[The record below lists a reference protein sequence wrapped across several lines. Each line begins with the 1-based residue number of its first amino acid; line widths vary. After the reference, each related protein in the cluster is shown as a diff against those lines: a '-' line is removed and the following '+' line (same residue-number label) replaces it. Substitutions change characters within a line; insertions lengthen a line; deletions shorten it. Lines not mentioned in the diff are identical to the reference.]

1 MIYYIIEATIIIT
14 FFFLLTDRIV
24 YGLKG
29 VEKPL
34 VVFTVC
40 LILTLV
46 FKTTYGLSFWGLEYE
61 DSYVAPFVARQYV
74 SSILPTSFVTEGITV
89 GSINDPIMMSEYGG
103 HYISYPVFISLFYL
117 IFGTNPILVD
127 YINTSI
133 TLLICLL
140 LCISTYKKGSLSWLV
155 APILYSAAPIINVFS
170 NTHLI
175 ETYSSLIVLTFVC
188 SALLYQNRNA
198 NNLLAA
204 VSFLLAIITKR
215 DNLVI
220 AVIPFM
226 GLFVSLLNNRKTTK
240 LHIWNTVITLV
251 LISITILF
259 YRNVLLTEQ
268 TESVSI
274 QNRTFSIQY
283 FLKLFPVFIQSLF
296 SIKYFTITT
305 VLFIAIIATCAYKK
319 ELLNGYNI
327 EIVVLF
333 FLFLIIYCCHYRG
346 YYFVTYGDVSHF
358 DTFRYLNNFYI
369 LIPLFCGYNI
379 KQFSG
384 PFVWLSA
391 FLLVISAFL
400 TYEHRREFSLGERR
414 SRLETPEA
422 IVNHIKTQPGDC
434 VLITDVP
441 LIYQTI
447 TDDDFYI
454 CDISQINNVIFNE
467 RTKILCHI
475 TSLDYWSTRFNVSLN
490 DYTIIPIRDFP
501 NEELLVELRPKIL
514 KGHHHTEDAA
524 L

>member
-1 MIYYIIEATIIIT
+1 MIYYIIEETILIT
-14 FFFLLTDRIV
+14 LFFLLTDRLV

-226 GLFVSLLNNRKTTK
+226 
-240 LHIWNTVITLV
+240 
-251 LISITILF
+251 
-259 YRNVLLTEQ
+259 
-268 TESVSI
+268 
-274 QNRTFSIQY
+274 
-283 FLKLFPVFIQSLF
+283 
-296 SIKYFTITT
+296 
-305 VLFIAIIATCAYKK
+305 
-319 ELLNGYNI
+319 
-327 EIVVLF
+327 
-333 FLFLIIYCCHYRG
+333 
-346 YYFVTYGDVSHF
+346 
-358 DTFRYLNNFYI
+358 
-369 LIPLFCGYNI
+369 
-379 KQFSG
+379 
-384 PFVWLSA
+384 
-391 FLLVISAFL
+391 
-400 TYEHRREFSLGERR
+400 
-414 SRLETPEA
+414 
-422 IVNHIKTQPGDC
+422 
-434 VLITDVP
+434 
-441 LIYQTI
+441 
-447 TDDDFYI
+447 
-454 CDISQINNVIFNE
+454 
-467 RTKILCHI
+467 
-475 TSLDYWSTRFNVSLN
+475 
-490 DYTIIPIRDFP
+490 
-501 NEELLVELRPKIL
+501 
-514 KGHHHTEDAA
+514 
-524 L
+524 